1 MILDAVYG
9 LPVAG
14 RAENGCNRAE
24 TISRLLL
31 VVNEPEAARVSL
43 AIRAPLSV
51 PKWFAD
57 HSAVARPGTKLAC
70 LQRFAGRES
79 RRGSTTLCPAARA
92 QYSRPDMSPRKPRRV
107 EPELGDGAPMGV
119 DPRDVQFHARRMRQA
134 KEVGPLGKLFRFGA
148 VALVLV
154 GAFLIYWNF
163 DTLSRLRF
171 DFSALTGRDPAP
183 STEVAGEAGT
193 QIEGRNPVAGV
204 SVPTSLPGEEPQT
217 AEPPAESP
225 GAAAPAPTVA
235 AATEP
240 RAETNRALPT
250 VTVDE
255 PPAPAPPPRE
265 PEPPPGP
272 ETFGFGSSTLNVS
285 ESEASAAVLVLREG
299 DRRRPSSITWWTV
312 DGTARAGS
320 DFADLGKSVLRF
332 AASEQNRAIY
342 VPIVG
347 DRAVEGSENFYIH
360 IAAGDS
366 AETLA
371 RIEVVI
377 VDDD

>member
-1 MILDAVYG
+1 MTQ
-9 LPVAG
+9 
-14 RAENGCNRAE
+14 RR
-24 TISRLLL
+24 
-31 VVNEPEAARVSL
+31 
-43 AIRAPLSV
+43 
-51 PKWFAD
+51 PKRID
-57 HSAVARPGTKLAC
+57 
-70 LQRFAGRES
+70 
-79 RRGSTTLCPAARA
+79 
-92 QYSRPDMSPRKPRRV
+92 
-107 EPELGDGAPMGV
+107 PELGDGGHLGV

-134 KEVGPLGKLFRFGA
+134 KEVGPLGKFFRLGA

-154 GAFLIYWNF
+154 GAFAIYWNF

-171 DFSALTGRDPAP
+171 DFPGLSRDQA
-183 STEVAGEAGT
+183 SGAGVAGEPGT
-193 QIEGRNPVAGV
+193 QIEGRNPVAGD
-204 SVPTSLPGEEPQT
+204 SLPTSLPGEEPEAET
-217 AEPPAESP
+217 AE
-225 GAAAPAPTVA
+225 APADNAATVA
-235 AATEP
+235 TAPPPTEP
-240 RAETNRALPT
+240 RAETTRALPT
-250 VTVDE
+250 ITAEE
-255 PPAPAPPPRE
+255 PPAPPPPRE

-285 ESEASAAVLVLREG
+285 EGDASAAVLVLREG

-312 DGTARAGS
+312 DGTAKAGS

-366 AETLA
+366 PETLA

-377 VDDD
+377 VDDE